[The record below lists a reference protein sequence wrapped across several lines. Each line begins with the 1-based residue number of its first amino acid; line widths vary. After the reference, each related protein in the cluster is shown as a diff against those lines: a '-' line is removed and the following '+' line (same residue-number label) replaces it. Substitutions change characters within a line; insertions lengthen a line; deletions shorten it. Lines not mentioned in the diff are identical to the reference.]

1 MYLAA
6 ALASFKLHP
15 LHHSHE
21 VAQYAP
27 ISIGI
32 TSRFWPQLSDGMPQS
47 RPVGQI
53 PQVAS

>member
-6 ALASFKLHP
+6 ALTSFKLHP
-15 LHHSHE
+15 LHRSHE

-32 TSRFWPQLSDGMPQS
+32 ASRFSSQLPMEFLNLGP
-47 RPVGQI
+47 
-53 PQVAS
+53 